1 LQSPVAALF
10 ATELQL
16 HHCFHSTINED
27 FDVRVKFP
35 PRAVLLWVCLLLLAV
50 VAWAGDRPY
59 FITYDHTM
67 EEPGNLEIEASG
79 LSGQPQGGDLFTSG
93 LMEFEYGAKGWWTT
107 EFYLDGQTT
116 ANQSTLFTGYR
127 WENRFRMLMK
137 EHAINPLFYIE
148 FEDIN
153 GADKVLKEIVGF
165 DGQEGGLEPNS
176 IAREEKKRELEM
188 NLILS
193 SNVGG
198 WNIAEN
204 FITEKN
210 LAGEPWEFGY
220 AAAVSRPLSYLAS
233 ANECVLCRENFQTG
247 VEFYGGLGTA
257 NKFTVHGTSQYVAPL
272 LSWQV
277 HDAVFK
283 VSPTFGLT
291 DASYRVMLRFG
302 ATYEFNGF
310 GRKVRN
316 LFH

>member
-1 LQSPVAALF
+1 MRF
-10 ATELQL
+10 
-16 HHCFHSTINED
+16 
-27 FDVRVKFP
+27 KFP
-35 PRAVLLWVCLLLLAV
+35 RFVLVYFLLLTAI
-50 VAWAGDRPY
+50 AYAGDRPY

-67 EEPGNLEIEASG
+67 EEPGSLEIETSG
-79 LSGQPQGGDLFTSG
+79 LTGQPKGGDTFTSG

-116 ANQSTLFTGYR
+116 VNQSTIFTGYR

-137 EHAINPLFYIE
+137 EHAINPVFYVE

-153 GADKVLKEIVGF
+153 GADKTLKEIVGF
-165 DGQEGGLEPNS
+165 DGQEDGLVPNS
-176 IAREEKKRELEM
+176 IARQDKERELEM
-188 NLILS
+188 KIILS

-220 AAAVSRPLSYLAS
+220 SAAFSRPLSFLAS
-233 ANECVLCRENFQTG
+233 ANECVLCRENFQAG
-247 VEFYGGLGTA
+247 AEFYGGLGTA
-257 NKFTVHGTSQYVAPL
+257 EKFTVHGTSQYIAPV

-277 HDAVFK
+277 HNAVFK
-283 VSPTFGLT
+283 IAPTFGLT
-291 DASYRVMLRFG
+291 DESYRVMLRFG

-310 GRKVRN
+310 GRAVRK